1 LAAAAAESGAESTAG
16 STAESTAGSVESV
29 GHLLRPD
36 ENDSLS
42 YWISSPERYAERL
55 HMTAEQVLAIQTEH
69 AAASTALHKRISDLP
84 AAQGKLKHQLICQHR
99 YQYGKHP
106 FVCRSCWCY
115 QPVCLCR
122 MAAAQEEMQASL
134 PFCVDQVVLW
144 THHREWTS
152 ISNSGSLLPLLL
164 KNVTLL
170 MKGLPEHDTKMNEL
184 LVHDPQRIIVVLWPD
199 NDIST
204 RQNHSNTTITN
215 RKTWQQIQEMVI
227 DGSKK
232 ITLLAVEGTWRT
244 ARRMESKLPPHVI
257 RVKLPPETVYWRS
270 NDADHTVK
278 NEKGRSLLAELRQQD
293 GGPKD
298 NLCTAEAVT
307 AALVGL
313 GLPKDQGNGVLEFIQ
328 HKVDR
333 IRRYQGKQ
341 KRS

>member
-1 LAAAAAESGAESTAG
+1 
-16 STAESTAGSVESV
+16 
-29 GHLLRPD
+29 
-36 ENDSLS
+36 
-42 YWISSPERYAERL
+42 
-55 HMTAEQVLAIQTEH
+55 
-69 AAASTALHKRISDLP
+69 
-84 AAQGKLKHQLICQHR
+84 
-99 YQYGKHP
+99 
-106 FVCRSCWCY
+106 
-115 QPVCLCR
+115 

-257 RVKLPPETVYWRS
+257 RVNCHQKPFTGGAMMLTIRS
-270 NDADHTVK
+270 RMRKEDRFLQSYDNKMAVPKTICVRPRLSRQRWLDSDCRKTKEMAFWNSFNTKWIASVDIKANRNGHRYAHTHIHTYLHRVCMC
-278 NEKGRSLLAELRQQD
+278 REL
-293 GGPKD
+293 
-298 NLCTAEAVT
+298 
-307 AALVGL
+307 
-313 GLPKDQGNGVLEFIQ
+313 
-328 HKVDR
+328 
-333 IRRYQGKQ
+333 
-341 KRS
+341 S